1 MSNEITIARG
11 STSNAP
17 IDLLLLA
24 DPSEEMINRYLS
36 DSDLFVA
43 REGDNTIGVLAL
55 KKEGNEAEIMNV
67 AVDEHNQGKGI
78 GSALIRHAIEFAKSS
93 GIEKLIFGTA
103 DTSTDQQRL
112 YQKLGFKKAGRIKD
126 FFPTHYPEPIIE
138 NGVQARDMIRFEM
151 TLKPTL

>member
-1 MSNEITIARG
+1 MSNEITITKG

-17 IDLLLLA
+17 MDLLLLA

-43 REGDNTIGVLAL
+43 KEGGKTIGVLAL

-67 AVDEHNQGKGI
+67 AVNEHHQGIGI
-78 GSALIRHAIEFAKSS
+78 GSTLIRQAIEFAKSS
-93 GIEKLIFGTA
+93 GIEKLIIGTA

-112 YQKLGFKKAGRIKD
+112 YEKLGFKTSERIND

-138 NGVQARDMIRFEM
+138 NGVEARDMIRFAM